1 MNNKCGICDDVFDSE
16 ESLQKHEIIHINKS
30 ILNKSL
36 DGSGSID
43 YQIENDNKIINL
55 DKIFNNER
63 IEELIESKIKKIN
76 NTKESIDARIFIEQ
90 LKKIIKKNPF
100 CYLPLFIEDFMN
112 GISGV
117 KLVKKYHLDN
127 SSELRTIVKEIFVFL
142 GDRNIDKNKNA
153 LENNLKIPGWE
164 KKYDVIKKNCEFF
177 KDEINQTIFY
187 NMIQAKIIISLMD
200 KPLEKDDILQICN
213 NLKNEYDRF
222 RFINKNMEGIFNKLL
237 DNELNKIFFE
247 IFLLLSDEEII
258 KRSRKNPKHL
268 EIELSIDNIKKSI
281 ISQLLMNENKL
292 KRNMLKTL
300 IKNEYPILK
309 LIPGFGVFTVALKE
323 LENEEMIY
331 EEYDRLSRS
340 DSEIFLSTH
349 YLQMQQKITSIDSG
363 ENIIPFRGRKITP
376 RKFVNELLELKKG
389 DFNDEDDQVTRLAG
403 LVLAESVKI
412 QSPHEKIDEFD
423 FTMDIKNYQFRPE
436 QIEAIAKLDFK
447 IKSEILHVK
456 VMIDESLSF
465 ETYEDLKKKIPPN
478 EQGVIIT
485 FNEIPISIKRDI
497 ENDETIQIIDEE
509 GILTWVSITPKIP
522 ARVNSI
528 SKIFYDPLS
537 ELENKIVRINSVFY
551 ETGIALVNVFPE
563 MNEVTVLARTLE
575 EIELIEATPGNF
587 DTFSENYLD
596 FLEIIN
602 SISDDNDQ
610 FEAFFKNKIK
620 QIKQNSKNHYTA
632 TFENHSVMLR
642 LNQNQFDDVLD
653 CSCLQWADNKSQ
665 LCTHLIAS
673 LDWVIRNSR
682 FLDNTWNDGYNPM
695 RHTIELFLEYNV
707 SKNLENIIYEI
718 DSKQK
723 SVKHD
728 DKNMQEIEISD
739 EKEMLLDFISKI
751 IKS

>member
-1 MNNKCGICDDVFDSE
+1 
-16 ESLQKHEIIHINKS
+16 
-30 ILNKSL
+30 
-36 DGSGSID
+36 
-43 YQIENDNKIINL
+43 
-55 DKIFNNER
+55 
-63 IEELIESKIKKIN
+63 
-76 NTKESIDARIFIEQ
+76 
-90 LKKIIKKNPF
+90 
-100 CYLPLFIEDFMN
+100 MN

>member
-1 MNNKCGICDDVFDSE
+1 
-16 ESLQKHEIIHINKS
+16 
-30 ILNKSL
+30 
-36 DGSGSID
+36 
-43 YQIENDNKIINL
+43 
-55 DKIFNNER
+55 
-63 IEELIESKIKKIN
+63 
-76 NTKESIDARIFIEQ
+76 
-90 LKKIIKKNPF
+90 
-100 CYLPLFIEDFMN
+100 
-112 GISGV
+112 
-117 KLVKKYHLDN
+117 
-127 SSELRTIVKEIFVFL
+127 
-142 GDRNIDKNKNA
+142 
-153 LENNLKIPGWE
+153 
-164 KKYDVIKKNCEFF
+164 
-177 KDEINQTIFY
+177 
-187 NMIQAKIIISLMD
+187 
-200 KPLEKDDILQICN
+200 
-213 NLKNEYDRF
+213 
-222 RFINKNMEGIFNKLL
+222 
-237 DNELNKIFFE
+237 
-247 IFLLLSDEEII
+247 LLSDEEII